1 MTTSPANT
9 QQIALLHHTLGLRV
23 DQRTPYRNHF
33 VASDGHHDI
42 ADLEALERLGLM
54 GRAHTPAFCH
64 PSDIVFCT
72 TDAGRALALEML
84 PEPPKLT
91 RYREYLACDAQESFG
106 EYLVKNLPK
115 FETEFEYRKVGMRW
129 RYVYRHR
136 MYRAIYSGYGYELY
150 RDVQGDWASTK
161 KEAKASYKAALAKKR
176 AAAKQ
181 PMRPPTCAINPHP
194 PQPANERVVFIGATA
209 A

>member
-54 GRAHTPAFCH
+54 GRARTPAFCH

-84 PEPPKLT
+84 PEAPKLT

-161 KEAKASYKAALAKKR
+161 KEAKASYKAALTKKR

-181 PMRPPTCAINPHP
+181 PMRPLTCTTLSHP
-194 PQPANERVVFIGATA
+194 PQPATERVLF
-209 A
+209 

>member
-1 MTTSPANT
+1 MIQTT
-9 QQIALLHHTLGLRV
+9 QHQLQLLQHTLGVRV
-23 DQRTPYRNHF
+23 DQRTPYRNYF
-33 VASDGHHDI
+33 VADPGHHDMP
-42 ADLEALERLGLM
+42 DLEVLESLGLM
-54 GRAHTPAFCH
+54 GHHKAPSFCNAD
-64 PSDIVFCT
+64 DIVFFT

-115 FETEFEYRKVGMRW
+115 FETESEYRKVGKRW

-150 RDVQGDWASTK
+150 RDVQGDWARTK
-161 KEAKASYKAALAKKR
+161 KAAKASYKAALAKKR

-181 PMRPPTCAINPHP
+181 LMRQPTCTINSHP
-194 PQPANERVVFIGATA
+194 PQPANERVVFIGVKA